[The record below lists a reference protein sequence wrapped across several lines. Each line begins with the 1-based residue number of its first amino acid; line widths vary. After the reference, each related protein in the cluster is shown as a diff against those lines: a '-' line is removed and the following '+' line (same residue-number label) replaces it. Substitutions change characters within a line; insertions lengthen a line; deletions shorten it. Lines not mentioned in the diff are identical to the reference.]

1 MCKFRQNTASILEKK
16 MLLKLKLSKSI
27 VQWKQFGKIL
37 IIFDIENSL
46 WKSKFYNFLHHLLNW
61 MQDLQRALSVKEDPV
76 KCLIVC
82 KKSWVKLVNLLLKII
97 HNIMRTN
104 QRLSKTTLDMP
115 KWLACYFSLT
125 WNLVRPTDPTGFWFR
140 RRSYVH

>member
-1 MCKFRQNTASILEKK
+1 
-16 MLLKLKLSKSI
+16 
-27 VQWKQFGKIL
+27 
-37 IIFDIENSL
+37 
-46 WKSKFYNFLHHLLNW
+46 

-82 KKSWVKLVNLLLKII
+82 KKSWVKLVNLLFKII

-115 KWLACYFSLT
+115 K
-125 WNLVRPTDPTGFWFR
+125 
-140 RRSYVH
+140 